1 MVDSNLYEESAIGSK
16 IVLSENNETED
27 LERFA
32 YKEYTIVGMA
42 QSSAYIQFE
51 RGTTSLGT
59 SKYASADST
68 MTVFVIFN
76 PAKKPTPSA
85 TIAKIARYR
94 PKLCLISRNV
104 VFPIMDLIKK
114 PPFSLADLPLRPVGC
129 RRGLM

>member
-1 MVDSNLYEESAIGSK
+1 
-16 IVLSENNETED
+16 
-27 LERFA
+27 
-32 YKEYTIVGMA
+32 
-42 QSSAYIQFE
+42 
-51 RGTTSLGT
+51 
-59 SKYASADST
+59 

-114 PPFSLADLPLRPVGC
+114 PPFSLADLPLNILYMNDIIILNHTDDGTALYRNDSVRHC
-129 RRGLM
+129 RKRLIMGNDYDRLPLFPAGILQ